1 MDGQLGSK
9 IAAEA
14 RRNDSLSRNRRRR
27 RKMTTCNF
35 QGQTLVK
42 LDLYPCREENPVSY
56 RARRVQLHECKAASA
71 SERRKYTF
79 KLQPWQPTEQEQ
91 AGGREGG

>member
-14 RRNDSLSRNRRRR
+14 RRNDSLSRNRLRL

-42 LDLYPCREENPVSY
+42 LDLSICREPSV
-56 RARRVQLHECKAASA
+56 V
-71 SERRKYTF
+71 
-79 KLQPWQPTEQEQ
+79 
-91 AGGREGG
+91 